1 MSRWRCLVFCLLAFQ
16 CTEAQPREKPEP
28 RIHWDDIYRIYSVPH
43 GEESRLQSLPGL
55 ESMPPATHT
64 ASGLIY
70 RLPRERSAEVE
81 RLGFRALRDVPFRFV
96 DADIDNRRASEDP
109 AAWWSGYKDLET
121 VDRVLAWL
129 ERSRPDRCRRYEIGR
144 SVRGRPIWAMRI
156 SAHPGRDEAKPSLLF
171 NGAHHGNELLTID
184 YVLDLAR
191 SLVNPPGTDLAEMP
205 ITEKERG
212 SILGNLEIWIVPVV
226 NPDGVDDFW
235 NRSILTARKNAR
247 GVDLNR
253 NYPFFWNAGTV
264 GASGSHP
271 ASHDYRG
278 PQAASEPETRAMM
291 DFAERERFT
300 LAFSYHTFATR
311 ILFPYT
317 IDQAMNPWPDRAYF
331 YAKRLAGAG
340 ISFRPS
346 KSYEAARKL
355 YPVDGTDQDWLFHSF
370 GTMAFIV
377 EGSMDSPDYRAGM
390 DSVRGMR
397 PIWLTALRQVNDGP
411 RIEILALDAA
421 GRPLPGAV
429 VRALDEVPMEGEKWT
444 VHPRN
449 GRFDLM
455 PGSQED
461 WVIEVS
467 HPAYRSVQK
476 KISCR
481 GICKEKF
488 YLTRPKCPQDS
499 LHAKGPCR

>member
-1 MSRWRCLVFCLLAFQ
+1 MSRWHRLLLLLLLFQ
-16 CTEAQPREKPEP
+16 CAEAQTREIPEP
-28 RIHWDDIYRIYSVPH
+28 RIHWDDIYRIYSVPNE
-43 GEESRLQSLPGL
+43 EESRLRSLPGL
-55 ESMPPATHT
+55 ERTMPATRT

-70 RLPRERSAEVE
+70 RLPAERSMEIE
-81 RLGFRALRDVPFRFV
+81 RLGFRPLKDVPFKYV
-96 DADIDNRRASEDP
+96 DSDIERRRGSEDP
-109 AAWWSGYKDLET
+109 SVWWSGYKDLEM
-121 VDRVLAWL
+121 VDRILSWL

-144 SVRGRPIWAMRI
+144 SVRGRPIWALRI

-171 NGAHHGNELLTID
+171 NGAHHGNELLSID

-191 SLVNPPGTDLAEMP
+191 SLVAPPGTDLASLP
-205 ITEKERG
+205 LTDKERTG
-212 SILGNLEIWIVPVV
+212 ILTGLEVWIVPVV

-235 NRSILTARKNAR
+235 NRSILTARKNAH

-253 NYPFFWNAGTV
+253 NYPFFWNSGTV
-264 GASGSHP
+264 GASGGNP
-271 ASHDYRG
+271 ASHDFRG
-278 PQAASEPETRAMM
+278 PRPASEPETQAMM

-317 IDQAMNPWPDRAYF
+317 IDQAMNPWPDRAYY
-331 YAKRLAGAG
+331 YAKTLAEVG

-377 EGSMDSPDYRAGM
+377 EGSMDSPEYPAGL
-390 DSVRGMR
+390 DSIRGMR
-397 PIWLTALRQVNDGP
+397 PVWLKAIRQVKDGP
-411 RIEILALDAA
+411 RIEITAVDAA
-421 GRPLPGAV
+421 GRPVSGAV
-429 VRALDEVPMEGEKWT
+429 VRALDEVSMEGEKWT
-444 VHPRN
+444 VHPRS

-455 PGSQED
+455 PGPQED

-467 HPAYRSVQK
+467 HPAFRTVQK

-481 GICKEKF
+481 GVCKEKF
-488 YLTRPKCPQDS
+488 YLTRPKCQQDS